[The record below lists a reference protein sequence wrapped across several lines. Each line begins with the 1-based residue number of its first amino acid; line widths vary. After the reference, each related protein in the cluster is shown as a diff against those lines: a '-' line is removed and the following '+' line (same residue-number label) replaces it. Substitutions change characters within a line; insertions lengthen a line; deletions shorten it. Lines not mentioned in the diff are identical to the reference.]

1 MKFKVGDIILLSNPD
16 DVDINSEWINDNP
29 LCIGRIIYISDM
41 EKLRPYNILVEDYKG
56 RTLACNEEELTI
68 VEENKNGN
76 TKDN

>member
-29 LCIGRIIYISDM
+29 LCIGRIIYIADM